1 MNHVGHSSTVCLP
14 LTGEPVTNAV
24 APSHKSMQARLPQV
38 KKKKK
43 HNWYILDIEVQEQ
56 YSPVT
61 VVLVQLFFF
70 FFPTSPYSLS
80 YEVVHVCIKVL
91 SAAGNQIQIENGLNH
106 RKLLIYITG
115 SLEVE

>member
-70 FFPTSPYSLS
+70 FFSQPALILCLMKLFMY
-80 YEVVHVCIKVL
+80 VL
-91 SAAGNQIQIENGLNH
+91 KCFQLLETKS
-106 RKLLIYITG
+106 KLKM
-115 SLEVE
+115 V